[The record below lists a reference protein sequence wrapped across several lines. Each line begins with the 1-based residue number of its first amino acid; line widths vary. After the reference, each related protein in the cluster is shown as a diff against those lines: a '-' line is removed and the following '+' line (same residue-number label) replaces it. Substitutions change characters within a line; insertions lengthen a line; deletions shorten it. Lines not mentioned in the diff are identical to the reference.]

1 MKWLRELTRRLSM
14 VVHRRQFD
22 ADLEEEMRLHLELR
36 KQERIESGVTAEDA
50 RAAARRRFGN
60 PTVLREKSHTA
71 WGWEWLE
78 ELVQD
83 VNYGARAM
91 LRSPG
96 ITLVALLS
104 LALGIGANTAIFS
117 LMDTVMLKSLPVK
130 DPARLVLFGNG
141 LDQGI
146 SDGFPNPWLYS
157 YHFYREMQKKNQ
169 VFSDVAAAFSMTDRA
184 HGSVEGRNDAEPM
197 NIQLVSGTYFPMLGV
212 EAMIGRALTD
222 EDDRTKGGHPV
233 AVVSHAWWA
242 RSLARDPSVLGK
254 KLTIGSTVFTIVG
267 VAPPEFFGTR
277 VGEAAD
283 IWIPLSMQKEIPPGW
298 DGYSDNMFE
307 SLHLMARMKPGVS
320 MAEANSNANLLF
332 QQILRGFS
340 GAPLTEENLRK
351 LDKTRVELNSM
362 ATGFSR
368 LRWEFSEPLKI
379 MMTVVGLVLLIACAN
394 IANLLLARSTARAR
408 ELAVRQALGARRS
421 RLIRQLLTESLV
433 LAFAGGALGVAF
445 ASGASHLLVRM
456 VSDGRDALQLNVPID
471 MRLLLFTLGVTLA
484 TAALFGTIPAFRATR
499 LNLTDS
505 LKDGRSQPSASAKG
519 PLAKTLVISQVALSL
534 VLLVAAGLFVRSLMN
549 LTNVDTGFNKENV
562 IRLRVDA
569 SSAGYKEDVRLT
581 GIYRQIE
588 ERASSLP
595 GVRAA
600 SFSIF
605 TFNEGTWNNG
615 IWVQGYLSGH
625 RETSVHHNAVG
636 TGYFAAMG
644 IPLLA
649 GRTFGPQDTA
659 TSQQVAVIGETMART
674 LFPSGSP
681 IGRHYGRGGPQ
692 NAGDI
697 EVIGVVKDVKYN
709 SLEEDPQPGDYL
721 PYTQNVRYLN
731 DFEVRHTGDS
741 AVVVAAI
748 RQAIHDVDRTLPI
761 SDVMTLHEQVAR
773 STTNQ
778 RLVAQLSTFFGLLA
792 VFLSCIGIYGL
803 MSYVV
808 TRRTNE
814 IGIRMALGAERSQ
827 VLWLVMRESLWLVA
841 LGIAIGVPVALA
853 GNRLVKSML
862 FGLQAS
868 DPVSLLAGVAVLL
881 VVAGL
886 AGYLPAR
893 RASLVDPMVSLRYE

>member
-1 MKWLRELTRRLSM
+1 
-14 VVHRRQFD
+14 
-22 ADLEEEMRLHLELR
+22 
-36 KQERIESGVTAEDA
+36 
-50 RAAARRRFGN
+50 
-60 PTVLREKSHTA
+60 
-71 WGWEWLE
+71 
-78 ELVQD
+78 
-83 VNYGARAM
+83 
-91 LRSPG
+91 
-96 ITLVALLS
+96 
-104 LALGIGANTAIFS
+104 
-117 LMDTVMLKSLPVK
+117 MDTVMLKSLPVK

-222 EDDRTKGGHPV
+222 EDDRTKGGRPV

-433 LAFAGGALGVAF
+433 LAFAGGALGIAF